1 MPKRRANGEGNI
13 RKRKDGRWEGRYTAG
28 RDPETGKAIIK
39 NVLGKTQSEV
49 KGKLKKAIE
58 ENAGVDYGRAKN
70 YTVGCWLEVWY
81 ENYAKIKMRP
91 SSYLNYRGY
100 IENHIKPQIGKLPL
114 NDLTTLNLQ
123 QFYKKLLAEGRVER
137 IEAQKQP
144 KGLSAKTVRNIHQI
158 ISSALKLAVEQRLI
172 ARNPAEGCA
181 LPKLERKEMQTLPVE
196 QLASFLREAKDSGVF
211 ALYYID
217 LTTGLRRGELLGLK
231 WSDIDLKNGDLRVRR
246 QIGRIDGKI
255 MEMPLKTKNAYRTLP
270 LSADAI
276 DILKA
281 QKAKVAGSEWVF
293 PSPTG
298 GPLSPDS
305 VLHMLHRVLKRAGLP
320 EVRFHDLRH
329 TFATLALQN
338 GVDIK
343 TVSGMLGHFSAG
355 FTLDTYAHVT
365 TAAKREAARTMG
377 NMLSKCDTLQFKLKT
392 QKNNLVV
399 LTRENKDS
407 LLTMANNLLTSIDKN
422 YGNSLHQVYINET
435 IGYVVQ
441 AYLHDFFTHTRNGYF
456 HKDNIYSFEEIKA
469 IREQAYCACFLLGS
483 SFLFDMNKLK
493 ELI

>member
-13 RKRKDGRWEGRYTAG
+13 RKRKDGRWEGRYTVG
-28 RDPETGKAIIK
+28 HDPETGKAIIK
-39 NVLGKTQSEV
+39 NVLGKTQAEV
-49 KGKLKKAIE
+49 KEKLKKAIE
-58 ENAGVDYGRAKN
+58 ENVGIDYGRAKT
-70 YTVGCWLEVWY
+70 YTVGNWLEVWY

-91 SSYLNYRGY
+91 STYLTYHGY
-100 IENHIKPQIGKLPL
+100 IENHIKPQLGKIPL
-114 NDLTTLNLQ
+114 NDLTTLHLQ

-158 ISSALKLAVEQRLI
+158 ISSALKLAIEQRLI
-172 ARNPAEGCA
+172 ARNPADGCA
-181 LPKLERKEMQTLPVE
+181 LPKAEHKEMQTLPVE
-196 QLASFLREAKDSGVF
+196 QLTSFLREAKDSGVF

-231 WSDIDLKNGDLRVRR
+231 WSDIDLEKGDLRVRR

-276 DILKA
+276 DVLKA

-320 EVRFHDLRH
+320 KVRFHDLRH
-329 TFATLALQN
+329 PYVKHTTKIFSLRLMDFQAQAYPDARRKTRGACQLHRGGQSRSPVRPLCNRKQLSCLLPQSKMSWILYAISMRLSGYTSTRSISSSASSVVSVSASKIALDASLRLSCRACSSCFCFACAN
-338 GVDIK
+338 
-343 TVSGMLGHFSAG
+343 
-355 FTLDTYAHVT
+355 
-365 TAAKREAARTMG
+365 TAA
-377 NMLSKCDTLQFKLKT
+377 
-392 QKNNLVV
+392 
-399 LTRENKDS
+399 
-407 LLTMANNLLTSIDKN
+407 
-422 YGNSLHQVYINET
+422 
-435 IGYVVQ
+435 
-441 AYLHDFFTHTRNGYF
+441 
-456 HKDNIYSFEEIKA
+456 
-469 IREQAYCACFLLGS
+469 
-483 SFLFDMNKLK
+483 
-493 ELI
+493 